1 MHLELGM
8 DTEFFVMSFNLTN
21 APAAFMDLINKVS
34 CKYLG
39 EFVIVFANDIL
50 IYSNKEEL
58 HQKTP
63 ENGIAGVRESQLYTK
78 FSKCDFWIKEV
89 SFLGL
94 NISKDGV
101 VVDLVKV
108 ATVMEWKEPKNVT
121 EV

>member
-8 DTEFFVMSFNLTN
+8 DTEFFVMPFNLTN
-21 APAAFMDLINKVS
+21 APATFMDLINKVS